1 MLQAQAIEENMSED
15 ARALMDGTTV
25 LDSDSFGEKAL
36 SMIQTVLKS
45 CQSQIHQSVKLCKTI
60 LAVVILTALG
70 GTVLEGHAKAA
81 LRMAAVCTLCLC
93 VTDDVGALIRLGT
106 ETAEDLNVFSKALL
120 PVMAGAAAGSGSTAS
135 SAALY
140 AASTAFFS
148 MLVSVLRSFLMPMV
162 KCFLALSAADAA
174 LDGKAFAGMKQFAAG
189 LIKNSLRV
197 ITLAFSAYLSLT
209 GIISG
214 SADALGL
221 KAAKMTVSTVVP
233 VVGSMI
239 SDATETVLVSAKYL
253 LRSVGVYGMLGTLAV
268 LLVPF
273 FRLWIRYLIMS
284 FTFFLASIFDC
295 ERLSGFLKDVS
306 TAIGFVIGIVSCCAL
321 LLYVS
326 CICFMR
332 VSVS

>member
-1 MLQAQAIEENMSED
+1 MLQVQTIQENMTDD
-15 ARALMDGTTV
+15 ARALMQDTT
-25 LDSDSFGEKAL
+25 LWDNDSFGEKIL
-36 SMIQTVLKS
+36 SMVKTVLGGS
-45 CQSQIHQSVKLCKTI
+45 QSQIRQSVKSCTTI
-60 LAVVILTALG
+60 LAVVVLTALG
-70 GTVLEGHAKAA
+70 GALLEGHAKTA
-81 LRMAAVCTLCLC
+81 LRLAAVCTLCLC
-93 VTDDVGALIRLGT
+93 VTDDVGALIRLGS

-120 PVMAGAAAGSGSTAS
+120 PVMAAAAAGSGSTAS

-140 AASTAFFS
+140 ASSTAFFS
-148 MLVSVLRSFLMPMV
+148 LLVSVLQRLLMPMV

-174 LDGKAFAGMKQFAAG
+174 LDGKTFAGLKQFAAG
-189 LIKNSLRV
+189 TIKHSLRV
-197 ITLAFSAYLSLT
+197 ITLVFSAYLSLT

-214 SADALGL
+214 SVDAITL

-253 LRSVGVYGMLGTLAV
+253 LHSVGVYGMLGTLAV
-268 LLVPF
+268 LLIPF
-273 FRLWIRYLIMS
+273 VRLWVRYLIMN

-306 TAIGFVIGIVSCCAL
+306 TAIGFIIGIVSCCAL